1 MLVKVFSPSVYK
13 ILISKASVKVVYST
27 GFDISASQ
35 RPQLFAGQL
44 SAEVYAQIQLPYM
57 MNPWPEAE
65 KVHLGENITSCSELH
80 FLISCKT
87 ALLDT
92 SPFLSCL
99 HENWTKTYNGN
110 QYRDEPNNSVLKE
123 ILL

>member
-44 SAEVYAQIQLPYM
+44 SAEVYAQIHPYM

-99 HENWTKTYNGN
+99 HEN
-110 QYRDEPNNSVLKE
+110 
-123 ILL
+123 